1 MDDMSMTQW
10 RQNSK
15 FDVGLDCFARF
26 LRPMALGV
34 AWNGAI
40 VMVFGR
46 SWDAE
51 ATKTACFFLKH
62 LTTGFGNW
70 GHLSWKKHEDYKSK
84 YWIVLIEWA
93 SCCLTFLFHQ
103 VGLNLMFSTK
113 KTPPLHNGS
122 PHPLGLGWVINQV
135 VDTDTRNCSVGNSQ
149 RRLTKNSPQHLEPKM
164 AYWII

>member
-1 MDDMSMTQW
+1 MTQW

-15 FDVGLDCFARF
+15 FDVGLDSFARF

-113 KTPPLHNGS
+113 KNSTLAQWQPTSTRTRVGHQPSGRHGHPKLFGGKQSKGGS
-122 PHPLGLGWVINQV
+122 QKTALNIWNLKWHIESYN
-135 VDTDTRNCSVGNSQ
+135 
-149 RRLTKNSPQHLEPKM
+149 
-164 AYWII
+164 Y